1 MKLRSVWYSPSA
13 SMATASQIFCLDAM
27 PEDVEWEAEFWY
39 DEGTFN
45 YKKYKG
51 FEVRGDIGECEVYLK
66 ADDGEWKLY
75 TFTEG
80 KLSIKSEP
88 FWCRELGIK
97 LKGRGICEL
106 KSLDRTYEV
115 VEK

>member
-1 MKLRSVWYSPSA
+1 MY
-13 SMATASQIFCLDAM
+13 MATATQIFCLDA
-27 PEDVEWEAEFWY
+27 PQEEVEWEAELWY

-51 FEVRGDIGECEVYLK
+51 FEVRGDLGECEVYLK

-80 KLSIKSEP
+80 KLSMKAEP
-88 FWCRELGIK
+88 FWCRELGVK
-97 LKGRGICEL
+97 LKGKGICEL